1 MIAVCQTMTAASTS
15 TPAAMIVSP
24 TAGRSQ
30 PPPSA
35 PCAPSLAIS
44 AEPELFENAFDA
56 CRLGVEEGFVLVTKQ
71 RDLGPLVVLAGVR
84 PLRRGCHLLDQREH
98 GLPLRCIDIGRRK
111 HPAPVEQLDVDALL
125 LERRRIDA
133 LLALVGGNGD
143 QPKLAGLDL

>member
-56 CRLGVEEGFVLVTKQ
+56 CRLGVEEGFVLITKQ
-71 RDLGPLVVLAGVR
+71 RDLGPVVVLAGVR

-98 GLPLRCIDIGRRK
+98 RLPLVRIDAGRRK
-111 HPAPVEQLDVDALL
+111 DATPVEQLDVDALL
-125 LERRRIDA
+125 FQRRRIDA
-133 LLALVGGNGD
+133 FLPLIGRNSDEAE
-143 QPKLAGLDL
+143 LAGL

>member
-1 MIAVCQTMTAASTS
+1 MIAVCQTMTAASTI

-30 PPPSA
+30 PPLSP

-56 CRLGVEEGFVLVTKQ
+56 SRLGIEERFVLITKQ
-71 RDLGPLVVLAGVR
+71 RDLGPIVVLAGVR

-98 GLPLRCIDIGRRK
+98 RLPLSRINGGRRK
-111 HPAPVEQLDVDALL
+111 DTTPVE
-125 LERRRIDA
+125 
-133 LLALVGGNGD
+133 
-143 QPKLAGLDL
+143 